1 MGQVDLLMKL
11 GLNKKK
17 IFPFIDLYFFAKQWG
32 SSLKHLSVK
41 GKKENRSFLQFRVRT
56 LFF

>member
-11 GLNKKK
+11 GLNKKRS
-17 IFPFIDLYFFAKQWG
+17 PFIDLYFFAKQWG

-41 GKKENRSFLQFRVRT
+41 GKKENCSFLQFRVRT

>member
-41 GKKENRSFLQFRVRT
+41 GGKNCSFLQFRVRT